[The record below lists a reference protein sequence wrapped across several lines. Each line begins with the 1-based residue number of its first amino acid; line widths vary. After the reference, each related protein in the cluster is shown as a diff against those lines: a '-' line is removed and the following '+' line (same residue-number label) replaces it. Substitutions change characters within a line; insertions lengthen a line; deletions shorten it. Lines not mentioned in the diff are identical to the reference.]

1 MTAIALSPRPRPPRP
16 HGLTWSVLR
25 LHRTALWLW
34 LAFVAAGSGWLLR
47 ALWLSAGDERY
58 DPACAPRCIDPEPFD
73 AYIPLHLQARVM
85 ALLPLAVAVFAGGA
99 LIGRELEQGT
109 AALSWV
115 QSVSP
120 VRWLAA
126 KLAVPALLLTG
137 GTTGLTLLFRWV
149 WSTGHPEDR
158 RGWYENDIF
167 LSTGP
172 ALVAHVLLAL
182 VLGALAGMLMR
193 RTLSGLGL
201 AFFGTSLVL
210 VTAGL
215 YRSALWPKVRTALDG
230 VALSDWEVTHVARP
244 GAASG
249 EPDAL
254 VHPVAHY
261 WPLQLVETGIVLTLA
276 ALACWACFA
285 LLRRRTA

>member
-1 MTAIALSPRPRPPRP
+1 MTAVVPSPRPPVLQ
-16 HGLTWSVLR
+16 GLTWSVVR

-34 LAFVAAGSGWLLR
+34 LAFVAVMTGVLLR
-47 ALWLSAGDERY
+47 ALWLSEQAERHNE
-58 DPACAPRCIDPEPFD
+58 ACLPRCIDLAPFD
-73 AYIPLHLQARVM
+73 GYVTLHVLGRAM
-85 ALLPLAVAVFAGGA
+85 SLLPLAVAVFAGGA

-120 VRWLAA
+120 VRWLAT
-126 KLAVPALLLTG
+126 KLAVPALLLATG
-137 GTTGLTLLFRWV
+137 AAVLALLFRSV
-149 WSTGHPEDR
+149 WTSGRPGER
-158 RGWYENDIF
+158 PGWYENDIF

-172 ALVAHVLLAL
+172 ALAAHVLLAL
-182 VLGALAGMLMR
+182 TLGALAGMLMR

-201 AFFGTSLVL
+201 AFSATALVL
-210 VTAGL
+210 VTAGVC
-215 YRSALWPKVRTALDG
+215 RASLWPKSRTALDG
-230 VALSDWEVTHVARP
+230 VAVTDWEVTHVARP
-244 GAASG
+244 GAAAG

-261 WPLQLVETGIVLTLA
+261 WPLQFVETGIVLTLG

>member
-1 MTAIALSPRPRPPRP
+1 MTAVAPSPRPPVLP
-16 HGLTWSVLR
+16 GLTRSVVR
-25 LHRTALWLW
+25 LHRVALWLW
-34 LAFVAAGSGWLLR
+34 TAFVAAGSGWLLR
-47 ALWLSAGDERY
+47 ALWLSAGDPRY
-58 DPACAPRCIDPEPFD
+58 DPACAPRCVDPEPFD
-73 AYIPLHLQARVM
+73 AYVPLHLQGRLM

-99 LIGRELEQGT
+99 LVGRELERGT
-109 AALSWV
+109 AALAWV
-115 QSVSP
+115 QSVTP
-120 VRWLAA
+120 TRWLAA

-149 WSTGHPEDR
+149 WSTGHPQDR
-158 RGWYENDIF
+158 PGWYENDIF

-172 ALVAHVLLAL
+172 VLVAHVLLAL

-215 YRSALWPKVRTALDG
+215 YRSALWPKVRTGLSHLGATDWTAERVDKPVDG
-230 VALSDWEVTHVARP
+230 VGFGDAQ
-244 GAASG
+244 
-249 EPDAL
+249 AL
-254 VHPVAHY
+254 VHPASHY
-261 WPLQLVETGIVLTLA
+261 WPLQLVETGIVLALA

>member
-1 MTAIALSPRPRPPRP
+1 MTAVAPAPRPPLLR
-16 HGLTWSVLR
+16 GLPWSVVR

-34 LAFVAAGSGWLLR
+34 IGFLAAGTGWLLR

-58 DPACAPRCIDPEPFD
+58 DPACTPRCIDPEPFD
-73 AYIPLHLQARVM
+73 AYIPLQLQGRVM
-85 ALLPLAVAVFAGGA
+85 ALLPLAVALFAGGA
-99 LIGRELEQGT
+99 LVGRELERGT
-109 AALSWV
+109 AALAWV
-115 QSVSP
+115 QSVTP
-120 VRWLAA
+120 TRWLAA
-126 KLAVPALLLTG
+126 KLAVPALLLTS

-158 RGWYENDIF
+158 PGWYENDIF

-182 VLGALAGMLMR
+182 VLGALAGMLKR

-215 YRSALWPKVRTALDG
+215 YRSALWPRVRTGLDHVGASDWSMDRVAKPADG
-230 VALSDWEVTHVARP
+230 VGFGDAEV
-244 GAASG
+244 
-249 EPDAL
+249 L
-254 VHPVAHY
+254 VHPASHY
-261 WPLQLVETGIVLTLA
+261 WPLQLVETGIVLALA
-276 ALACWACFA
+276 ALACWAAFA